1 MAAARTP
8 LTLMAVHAHP
18 DDEAIGTGGVLAR
31 AAAEGI
37 RTVVVTCTNGEL
49 GDAPGGVKPGEEGHD
64 EAEVV
69 AIRRAELEK
78 ACRELGVEHLEMLGY
93 HDSGMVDWSYKGR
106 SDVFAQVPVAEAA
119 ARLSGLFERYRPDV
133 VISYE
138 EGAAYDHPDHVQT
151 ARVALAAMK
160 TATGP
165 GGPEEVLPDRDEHAA
180 LGARDGGAE
189 GSGYR
194 VAVPGAEPRVVWNGW
209 RRRRNA
215 SPPRSMSARSSTA
228 SGRRSRPTPAR
239 WTRHSSRACRPRPS
253 GSRSG
258 WSTSFRSHDATGAP
272 LPEGTSSQGCAEP
285 RVGFAQHLFLGADN
299 ESPARRRRSGEV
311 RDPPASA

>member
-1 MAAARTP
+1 
-8 LTLMAVHAHP
+8 MAVHAHP

-93 HDSGMVDWSYKGR
+93 HDSGMVDWSYKDR

-138 EGAAYDHPDHVQT
+138 EDAAYDHPDHVQT

-160 TATGP
+160 SATGP
-165 GGPEEVLPDRDEHAA
+165 GAPKKFYQTALSMQHWERVMAA
-180 LGARDGGAE
+180 LKEAGIELPFPEPNPEWLERMPQTQERITTSVDISPFIDRKRA
-189 GSGYR
+189 
-194 VAVPGAEPRVVWNGW
+194 AVSAH
-209 RRRRNA
+209 A
-215 SPPRSMSARSSTA
+215 SQMDETFFTRLPPETFRLAFGME
-228 SGRRSRPTPAR
+228 
-239 WTRHSSRACRPRPS
+239 H
-253 GSRSG
+253 
-258 WSTSFRSHDATGAP
+258 FIRSHDATGAP
-272 LPEGTSSQGCAEP
+272 LPEGDL
-285 RVGFAQHLFLGADN
+285 FAGL
-299 ESPARRRRSGEV
+299 R
-311 RDPPASA
+311 